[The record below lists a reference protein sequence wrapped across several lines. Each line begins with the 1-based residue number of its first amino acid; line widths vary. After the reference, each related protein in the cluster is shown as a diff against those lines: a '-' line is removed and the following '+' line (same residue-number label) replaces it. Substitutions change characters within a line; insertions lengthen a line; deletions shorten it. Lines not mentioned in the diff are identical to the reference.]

1 MGKDGY
7 EIRAADSLNSDT
19 FKEFLMEM
27 REIYPKFM
35 LVLDNASY
43 HRSKTIMEYVASTN
57 GDIVLRHDP

>member
-43 HRSKTIMEYVASTN
+43 HRSKTIMEYVALPMGT
-57 GDIVLRHDP
+57 